1 MATIEFSPAP
11 KMPWYMWLAIAFFL
25 SGIVYTIVQTGL
37 ASANSDKKME
47 MNKAMFG
54 VTLVNAVLV
63 LVLAGCASFY
73 IASNEL
79 AERPYVITML
89 HISLLLSVISVSIS
103 SLRYVDV

>member
-1 MATIEFSPAP
+1 
-11 KMPWYMWLAIAFFL
+11 MWLAIAFFL

-37 ASANSDKKME
+37 ASANSDTKRE

-54 VTLVNAVLV
+54 VTMVNAVLV

-103 SLRYVDV
+103 SLRVVQA